1 MLCNKLGF
9 KSPIFYAII
18 GIGGI
23 WLAFLLSGVHATI
36 AAVLAAFAIPANA
49 RINENYFSYKMNELR
64 QRFYAIDPKDRQ
76 PNLTGEQL
84 LLVEEMRSLT
94 KDALPPSQ
102 RLEHG
107 MHSFVAFIVMP
118 VFALCNA
125 AIPISFDSGISK
137 VTLGVAL
144 GLLLGKV
151 LGVFGLTALI
161 LKLKILAKPA
171 DMSYIKLLGISF
183 LAAIGFTM
191 SLFVTELA
199 FDAQLHPEFP
209 DQAKLGIIVASLI
222 GGISGYLILNRSK

>member
-1 MLCNKLGF
+1 CTCFPYTTLF
-9 KSPIFYAII
+9 
-18 GIGGI
+18 
-23 WLAFLLSGVHATI
+23 
-36 AAVLAAFAIPANA
+36 
-49 RINENYFSYKMNELR
+49 
-64 QRFYAIDPKDRQ
+64 
-76 PNLTGEQL
+76 
-84 LLVEEMRSLT
+84 RS
-94 KDALPPSQ
+94 SQ

-137 VTLGVAL
+137 VTLGVVL

-209 DQAKLGIIVASLI
+209 DQAKLGIIV
-222 GGISGYLILNRSK
+222 